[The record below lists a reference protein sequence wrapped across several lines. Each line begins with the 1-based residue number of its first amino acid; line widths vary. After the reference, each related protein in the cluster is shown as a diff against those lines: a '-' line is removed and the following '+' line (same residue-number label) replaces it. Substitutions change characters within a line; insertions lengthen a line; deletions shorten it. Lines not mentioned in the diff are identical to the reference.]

1 MSKTGAQSFERR
13 LAVGALLRPKKA
25 MQSLIESV
33 RSARELSPVE
43 CENAVDL
50 LAGSSAN
57 ADEKG
62 AFLTAL
68 REKGETAGEIAG
80 FVEALLNRAV
90 DPGIRLQNLAGPVI
104 DVCGTGGDRLELFN
118 VSTASMFV
126 LAAGGAV
133 VVKHGNRAITSQCGG
148 ADVLEELGVKIDM
161 PPALLADCVEEL
173 GLGFIF
179 AQAYH
184 PAFKVIGPVR
194 KALAE
199 RGQSSIF
206 NLLGPL
212 LNPAR
217 PAYQLVGVYAKE
229 LLEKYAMS
237 LRGLGR
243 SGAWVVHGAGADELT
258 PAGPC
263 DVIAVRPAGLSEM
276 SIDPLSIGVPHAP
289 MEALR
294 GGGRVENAAILRRI
308 LSCKEGGA
316 KCDAVLLNAAAG
328 LVICGLAQDM
338 AEGMD
343 AAREALQSGR
353 ALAKLDALCL
363 FSKSA

>member
-1 MSKTGAQSFERR
+1 
-13 LAVGALLRPKKA
+13 
-25 MQSLIESV
+25 MQSLIQSV
-33 RSARELSPVE
+33 RNARELSPAE
-43 CENAVDL
+43 CEHAVDW
-50 LAGSSAN
+50 LADPGAN

-90 DPGIRLQNLAGPVI
+90 DPCIRRNNLSGPVI

-126 LAAGGAV
+126 LAACGAV

-148 ADVLEELGVKIDM
+148 ADVLEELGVKIDTS
-161 PPALLADCVEEL
+161 PEQLADCVEEL
-173 GLGFIF
+173 GLGFVF
-179 AQAYH
+179 AQSYH
-184 PAFKVIGPVR
+184 PVFKVIGPVR
-194 KALAE
+194 KTLAE

-212 LNPAR
+212 LNPVR

-229 LLEKYAMS
+229 LLGKYAEALHG
-237 LRGLGR
+237 LRR

-263 DVIAVRPAGLSEM
+263 DVIAVSPAGLSQM
-276 SIDPLSIGVPHAP
+276 SMDPASIGVAYAP

-294 GGGRVENAAILRRI
+294 GGGRLENASILRGI
-308 LSCKEGGA
+308 LSCKVGGA

-328 LVICGLAQDM
+328 LVVCGLASDM
-338 AEGMD
+338 VNGMD

-363 FSKSA
+363 FSK

>member
-1 MSKTGAQSFERR
+1 
-13 LAVGALLRPKKA
+13 

-33 RSARELSPVE
+33 RGARELSPAE
-43 CENAVDL
+43 CENAVDW
-50 LAGSSAN
+50 LADSGAN

-62 AFLTAL
+62 TFLIAL
-68 REKGETAGEIAG
+68 REKGETASEIAG

-90 DPGIRLQNLAGPVI
+90 DPGIRTQNLAGPVI

-148 ADVLEELGVKIDM
+148 ADVLEELGVKIDL
-161 PPALLADCVEEL
+161 PPARLAECVEEL
-173 GLGFIF
+173 GLGFVF

-184 PAFKVIGPVR
+184 PAFRVIGPVR

-217 PAYQLVGVYAKE
+217 PAYQLVGVYAKY

-237 LRGLGR
+237 LHGLGR
-243 SGAWVVHGAGADELT
+243 SGAWVVHGQGADELT

-263 DVIAVRPAGLSEM
+263 DVIAVDALGLSKM
-276 SIDPLSIGVPHAP
+276 SIDPGSLGVAYAP

-294 GGGRVENAAILRRI
+294 GGGRVENAGILRRI
-308 LSCKEGGA
+308 LSGEEIGA

-328 LVICGLAQDM
+328 FVVCGLAKDM
-338 AEGMD
+338 AEGFST
-343 AAREALQSGR
+343 ARDVLQSGR
-353 ALAKLDALCL
+353 ALAKLDALCS
-363 FSKSA
+363 FSKSV